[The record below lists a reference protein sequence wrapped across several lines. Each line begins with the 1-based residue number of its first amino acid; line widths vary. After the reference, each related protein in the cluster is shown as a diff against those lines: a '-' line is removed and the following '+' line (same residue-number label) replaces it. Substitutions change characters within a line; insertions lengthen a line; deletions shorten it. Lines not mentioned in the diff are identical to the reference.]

1 MDNLWDMIVAAPRVF
16 MSITIPDVIDIILLT
31 LLIIAIIRFMSE
43 TRATQLLKGIG
54 VIALIYI
61 LVKLG
66 QLRVMTYLFDT
77 YVIPS
82 ILVVIVV
89 VFQPE
94 IRRLL
99 EKMGTVKIPFLAYF
113 EKEDAKKAIE
123 RDQAITAI
131 SDACERLSRT
141 KTGALIVIERKT
153 KLKDIIEK
161 STVVDAKPSPE
172 LFCNLFYNKSP
183 LHDGA
188 VIIRNNRIYA
198 AGCFLPLPDKQGPE
212 YIDPE
217 LGSRHRAGIGMSENS
232 DAVVVIVSEETGT
245 ISVAKSGQIT
255 RSTNEYD
262 PKEWLLKI
270 LRDEMPLPIQSKAKS
285 IFKKKKSDSDEGEV
299 EE

>member
-270 LRDEMPLPIQSKAKS
+270 LRDEMPLPVQSKAKS